1 MIEIVDCGLRLCG
14 VSLEIMIDYL
24 GRILFSNVARH
35 YVQICFAHL
44 SHNEMHVMYPTSF
57 YL

>member
-1 MIEIVDCGLRLCG
+1 MVIELILCG
-14 VSLEIMIDYL
+14 VRLEIKMDCL
-24 GRILFSNVARH
+24 GCILFSNVARH